1 MKILFYGFGH
11 GHIYGLYRKVAED
24 PEIEIAACIEEDEE
38 MAAAAER
45 ELGIQILRDGY
56 ETWLQTDVDAVAIG
70 KAYTLRGKA
79 AILALQ
85 AGKHVIADK
94 PLCTKL
100 EELDAMEQLAES
112 KGLQI
117 ACMLD
122 LRYLTQSALAAEIL
136 PTLGKIHNI
145 SFTGQH
151 FLNPVGRQKWYFE
164 GFQGG
169 TINDIAIHGVDLVR
183 FITGYGVK
191 NVTAA
196 RTWNHFAKEVPE
208 FKDCGQFMAELE
220 NGAGFTADVSYAAP
234 ASCGF
239 ALETYWR
246 MTFWG
251 TKGVVEYKLK
261 GAGKAGID
269 ADDAALLQ
277 VALAGSDG
285 FAPVEKKKY
294 AVTGLGEF
302 VKEIRGETNLLID
315 TAEVI
320 RTSREVLTIQ
330 AAAQ

>member
-122 LRYLTQSALAAEIL
+122 LRYLTQSALAAELL

-151 FLNPVGRQKWYFE
+151 FLNPDGRQKWYFE

-183 FITGYGVK
+183 VLTGKEFTKVDFARSWNGFASMYPDFRDCAVF
-191 NVTAA
+191 AA
-196 RTWNHFAKEVPE
+196 
-208 FKDCGQFMAELE
+208 QLE
-220 NGAGFTADVSYAAP
+220 DGCQVMADVSYAAP
-234 ASCGF
+234 SMPVP
-239 ALETYWR
+239 TYWNFKFWCEKG
-246 MTFWG
+246 MLTFHMHDPHVTVYG
-251 TKGVVEYKLK
+251 M
-261 GAGKAGID
+261 
-269 ADDAALLQ
+269 DAAKPEIHEGKPCTKDYLQ
-277 VALAGSDG
+277 DFKYAIADGSDSMT
-285 FAPVEKKKY
+285 ES
-294 AVTGLGEF
+294 
-302 VKEIRGETNLLID
+302 
-315 TAEVI
+315 VI
-320 RTSREVLTIQ
+320 ASTRTVLQMQQLADQI
-330 AAAQ
+330 